1 MAKTCTY
8 AFLGPAGT
16 FSDMA
21 CRAFAAEGLLPPDS
35 APLPKASMDEVFEA
49 VDRGQ
54 AAFGVVPI
62 ENSLEGPVT
71 STLDA
76 FAFSTRAEIL
86 GETVLDI
93 HQALLLEKDAALA
106 DVATIASHPQAIG
119 QCRRWL
125 ATHLPERPLR
135 LVDSTAAAA
144 ELAAHDASIAAIA
157 SPLAAELAGAK
168 VYAEAIEDNLSSQT
182 RFVLVG
188 AGPARR
194 EGPGKSTLAL
204 FINSDRP
211 GTLNMIL
218 SELAY
223 GNINMSM
230 VQSRPT
236 KRELGDYMFFI
247 DIDGYVDEPDTAC
260 ALNCLRMKLREV
272 KVIGSYP
279 RYRGAS

>member
-1 MAKTCTY
+1 
-8 AFLGPAGT
+8 
-16 FSDMA
+16 MA
-21 CRAFAAEGLLPPDS
+21 CRAFLSKGMLPREGE
-35 APLPKASMDEVFEA
+35 PLAKASMDEVFEA

-76 FAFSTRAEIL
+76 FAFSTRAQIL

-93 HQALLLEKDAALA
+93 HQALLLERSAGLS
-106 DVATIASHPQAIG
+106 DVAAIASHPQAIG

-125 ATHLPERPLR
+125 AAHLPNRPFR

-144 ELAAHDASIAAIA
+144 ELAARDKSIAAIA
-157 SPLAAELAGAK
+157 SPLAARVAGAK

-182 RFVLVG
+182 RFVLIG
-188 AGPARR
+188 SGRARR

-204 FINSDRP
+204 FINADRP

-223 GNINMSM
+223 AGINMTM

-247 DIDGYVDEPDTAC
+247 DIDGYADEPDIAC

-279 RYRGAS
+279 RAA